1 MDPFVPVL
9 FALIVPLFAGP
20 VDILRKNVSCAEL
33 KTSDGFEYKYDH
45 PGGADINIYQNKTK
59 IGFWENGNKPI
70 HLTEVIRLDNNSV
83 ITEKCSDLQIQVLK
97 YEAQLVKENW
107 FYFLVAVSVNLTV
120 NTMKPDPETPPS
132 HDYNRKLIMSVGA
145 DGAVGA
151 VGAFGAVGLIVV
163 IVLFC
168 CYMSWK
174 LKMKRQQK
182 AATCSEYFRYLR
194 TRYPI
199 KKQSPTTPAE
209 SSGTG
214 ETRGSE
220 IQEASAATESQQNGI
235 SLVEYVSATDPR
247 GSGENG
253 VEQDSSH
260 GSMHVVRLGCLYNN
274 LNGTQ
279 WSTCLRQESTKKKKH
294 VLCRKLQNY
303 YCKSKNRESPFSCFS
318 KIKQL
323 GENMTSMAG
332 VMMPLS
338 TLTICLSIPCNLL
351 KAVCLVSIHPQSNGL
366 DHKLRNE
373 EIQSTSNEDLNTP
386 DVDRASPHGE
396 INSVRNMRDDPGG
409 NKECV
414 GVDIPDSDMIAEA
427 EPLVNKSGYGQDHV
441 GRSFATPGTDV
452 ESKPRVKNFGNY

>member
-260 GSMHVVRLGCLYNN
+260 GSMHVV
-274 LNGTQ
+274 
-279 WSTCLRQESTKKKKH
+279 
-294 VLCRKLQNY
+294 
-303 YCKSKNRESPFSCFS
+303 
-318 KIKQL
+318 
-323 GENMTSMAG
+323 
-332 VMMPLS
+332 
-338 TLTICLSIPCNLL
+338 
-351 KAVCLVSIHPQSNGL
+351 SIHPQSNGL